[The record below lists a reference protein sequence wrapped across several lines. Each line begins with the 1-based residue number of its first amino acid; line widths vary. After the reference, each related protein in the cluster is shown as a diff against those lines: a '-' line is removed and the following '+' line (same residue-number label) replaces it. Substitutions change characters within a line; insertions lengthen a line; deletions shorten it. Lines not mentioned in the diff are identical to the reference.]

1 MSTYLDRCA
10 AVTAALEDLAR
21 DLEADLGKLARTRGA
36 GSETTEQLVSFR
48 DPGPDLES
56 FEKQK
61 TSHPTAGGMSVVRVT
76 RAYANA
82 AKLAGPMVHANAPTG
97 EDLAA
102 RTAVHDLIAAIN
114 AVHNHDDA
122 TALVATFDEGA

>member
-21 DLEADLGKLARTRGA
+21 DLEADLGKLARSRGKA
-36 GSETTEQLVSFR
+36 DATTDSLASLR

-56 FEKQK
+56 FERQK
-61 TSHPTAGGMSVVRVT
+61 AENTTAGGLSAIKLT
-76 RAYANA
+76 RAYGDTARHA
-82 AKLAGPMVHANAPTG
+82 AGMVHANAPSG

-102 RTAVHDLIAAIN
+102 RTAVFDLIESIQN
-114 AVHNHDDA
+114 VHTHDDA
-122 TALVATFDEGA
+122 VALVATFEGA